1 MRKGTDRVDNQ
12 TLPGEVGVL
21 NKALDLMEALA
32 SSDSLTVAELSSAAG
47 VNKAAAY
54 RILNTFERRG
64 YALRTSDDIRRY
76 SLGPAIRSLG
86 RDMLSPSNLLV
97 AGRPML
103 RSLWEQYGETVNLGI
118 MGHDRIVYLDILE
131 SDQGLR
137 TSVTV
142 GALDHVHSTALGK
155 AMLASL
161 SAPDAHAILSR
172 TELIAK
178 TPKTIT
184 SISEMIKEL
193 KRVKG
198 RGYALDD
205 EENDPGARCI
215 AAAIVDPHD
224 GPIGA
229 LSVSGPAWRLPDEK
243 VKEIGEHLAR
253 LTTELAEQIS

>member
-1 MRKGTDRVDNQ
+1 
-12 TLPGEVGVL
+12 
-21 NKALDLMEALA
+21 
-32 SSDSLTVAELSSAAG
+32 
-47 VNKAAAY
+47 
-54 RILNTFERRG
+54 
-64 YALRTSDDIRRY
+64 
-76 SLGPAIRSLG
+76 
-86 RDMLSPSNLLV
+86 
-97 AGRPML
+97 ML

-118 MGHDRIVYLDILE
+118 MGHERILYLDILE

-155 AMLASL
+155 AILANL
-161 SAPDAHAILSR
+161 STSDARAILTR

-193 KRVKG
+193 KRVEE

-243 VKEIGEHLAR
+243 VKEIGEHLVR
-253 LTTELAEQIS
+253 LTSELAEQIS